1 MNKVKTF
8 LRLLFQNPGQIVV
21 ALGRNGILNWV
32 STQLYIKIIYKL
44 ITSRKLNLEKPVTY
58 NEKLQWFKCFWYDK
72 SVVQCVDKYDV
83 RSYIKQKGL
92 EEILNDVYG
101 IYSSVDDIKLNDFPE
116 KFVLKIANGS
126 NRVIVCKNKSTF
138 NLKNYIPYMKEWLKK
153 DFYHGYREWVY
164 KDLEPRI
171 IAERYLEDSSG
182 ELLDYKFLCFSGV
195 PKFIIVDIDRF
206 DNHKRNI
213 YNLDWKLQPFGI
225 KYPLDKSRTIKQPE
239 NFQKMIEIATKL
251 SEDFP
256 HVRVDLYNL
265 DGKIY
270 FGELTFF
277 HGGGFEEFT
286 DEKYNRILGEM
297 FILPKKNGN
306 IK

>member
-8 LRLLFQNPGQIVV
+8 LRLLFQNPGEIVV

-32 STQLYIKIIYKL
+32 STQLYLKIIYKL
-44 ITSRKLNLEKPVTY
+44 ITSKKLNLEKPVTY
-58 NEKLQWFKCFWYDK
+58 NEKLQWLKCFWYDK
-72 SVVQCVDKYDV
+72 SVIQCVDKYEV
-83 RSYIKQKGL
+83 RNYIKQKGL

-101 IYSSVDDIKLNDFPE
+101 IYTSVDDIDLNDFPE

-126 NRVIVCKNKSTF
+126 NRVIVCKDKSTF
-138 NLKNYIPYMKEWLKK
+138 NLKEYLPYMKEWLKK

-164 KDLEPRI
+164 KDLQSRI
-171 IAERYLEDSSG
+171 IAEKYLEDSKG
-182 ELLDYKFLCFSGV
+182 ELLDYKFLCFGGI
-195 PKFIIVDIDRF
+195 PKFVIVDIDRF

-213 YNLDWKLQPFGI
+213 YNLGWELQPFGI
-225 KYPLDKSRTIKQPE
+225 KYSIDSARNIKKPK
-239 NFQKMIEIATKL
+239 NFERMIEIAYIL
-251 SEDFP
+251 SEDFS

-277 HGGGFEEFT
+277 HGGGFEKFT
-286 DEKYNRILGEM
+286 DERYNKIFGDMLC
-297 FILPKKNGN
+297 LPLKHGN
-306 IK
+306 IQ